1 MVLRA
6 AAARRLATETIV
18 SSRRPRSF
26 VFLSAAGG
34 IPHTRRMP
42 PSSTVPSPMLATL
55 GQLPEGEGW
64 AWEMKWDGQRAI
76 AQVKAGSVRM
86 FSRNGN
92 DITATFPEVTDPLVD
107 VLDGRE
113 AILDGEIV
121 ALDAHGRPSF
131 GRLQRRMHVLRP
143 TASLRSG
150 TPVTFYLFDV
160 LALDGR
166 STTGLPYVERRARL
180 ESLGFSGP
188 RVQVPPFWTDV
199 DGDRVLEVA
208 HEHHL
213 EGVVAKRV
221 DSTYRPGRRSPTW
234 IKHPLRANTEA
245 VIVGWVDG
253 TGGARGGVGSLLL
266 GAYDDDGR
274 LVYIGHVGTGFTGAG
289 RRALREQ
296 LMQLE
301 RATSPLAAAPPTR
314 DTKGAHWV
322 EPELVGDVEF
332 REYVGGSLRH
342 PAWKGLRAD
351 KSPTDVDLPGRH

>member
-1 MVLRA
+1 
-6 AAARRLATETIV
+6 
-18 SSRRPRSF
+18 
-26 VFLSAAGG
+26 
-34 IPHTRRMP
+34 MP

-55 GQLPEGEGW
+55 GRLPEGAGW
-64 AWEMKWDGQRAI
+64 AWEIKWDGQRAI